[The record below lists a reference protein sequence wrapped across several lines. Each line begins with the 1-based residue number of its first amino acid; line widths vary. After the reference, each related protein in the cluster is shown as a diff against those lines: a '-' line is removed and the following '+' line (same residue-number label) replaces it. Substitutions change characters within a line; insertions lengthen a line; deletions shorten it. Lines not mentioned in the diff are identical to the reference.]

1 MVWKMDVIGKICF
14 WAGIFCELIVSV
26 SGYAFGGYHES
37 FIIVLGMLFFA
48 ISICSHLEWKKN
60 WKLYLLCA
68 AVGLGYYYLQ
78 SSALILRIL
87 LILLAG
93 RKQKAE
99 RVIRFFFWGTL
110 VIMLYT
116 AVLSVFGLHNT
127 VSLTQNF
134 RHEEETRFCFGFFH
148 PNGFSFFLF
157 RTLTLGL
164 YTYGKRMKPWIMMIV
179 VAVSVILFWLSGSK
193 MGMAAAVC
201 VIAAFWIIRY
211 LKTDQ
216 VEKKVYI
223 LGNVLMAL
231 EIVFIMGSMVFFVPS
246 AEIPLAGEGLWQ
258 IFNEITTG
266 RLYFIHQT
274 FCNYLIPLWGY
285 RDFMEATEVG
295 FVNALYNQGLVF
307 LLVYVVFLFCLFY
320 KMYQKKDMPALVLIL
335 GFTLYAFAE
344 AFLPY
349 FNKNGIWMLCIGW
362 NLHRAEVKNEIAG
375 GFKQRLCQRIRKSGE
390 QWEYEKDQN

>member
-1 MVWKMDVIGKICF
+1 MDAIGKICF
-14 WAGIFCELIVSV
+14 WAGILCELIVSV
-26 SGYAFGGYHES
+26 SGYAFGGYHEPV
-37 FIIVLGMLFFA
+37 IIVLGMLFFSL
-48 ISICSHLEWKKN
+48 SICSHLEWKKN

-93 RKQKAE
+93 REQKAE
-99 RVIRFFFWGTL
+99 QVISFFFWGTL
-110 VIMLYT
+110 VIMTYT

-134 RHEEETRFCFGFFH
+134 RHEEETRFCFGFYH

-164 YTYGKRMKPWIMMIV
+164 YTYGNRMKPWMMAA
-179 VAVSVILFWLSGSK
+179 VALVSTIFFWLSGSK

-201 VIAAFWIIRY
+201 VILAFWIVRY
-211 LKTDQ
+211 LKTNRA
-216 VEKKVYI
+216 ERNFYI

-258 IFNEITTG
+258 VFNEITTG
-266 RLYFIHQT
+266 RLSFIHKT
-274 FCNYLIPLWGY
+274 FLDYPIPLWGY
-285 RDFMEATEVG
+285 KGFMEATEVG

-307 LLVYVVFLFCLFY
+307 LLVYIAILFCLFY

-335 GFTLYAFAE
+335 GFTLYALAE

-349 FNKNGIWMLCIGW
+349 FNKNGIWMLLIGW
-362 NLHRAEVKNEIAG
+362 NLNRVESEKESAG
-375 GFKQRLCQRIRKSGE
+375 VFGRRLCQGIRKLGE
-390 QWEYEKDQN
+390 Q